1 MIVLDEGI
9 GNSEISKRTLIVT
22 FQEES
27 AIVAEDARFE
37 QKNSGQRCS
46 KLFHEI
52 RGRLIN
58 ALAQQLQQISSIAVV
73 SHGLR
78 QCVQLRGGNVSGS
91 IRDLFGASDHQ
102 ALPLL

>member
-9 GNSEISKRTLIVT
+9 GNSEICKRALVVT
-22 FQEES
+22 FQKES
-27 AIVAEDARFE
+27 AIVAEDAGFE
-37 QKNSGQRCS
+37 QENSGQRCG

-58 ALAQQLQQISSIAVV
+58 ALAQQLQQISSIAIV

-78 QCVQLRGGNVSGS
+78 QSVQLRGGDVSGS
-91 IRDLFGASDHQ
+91 IRDLLGAGDH
-102 ALPLL
+102 